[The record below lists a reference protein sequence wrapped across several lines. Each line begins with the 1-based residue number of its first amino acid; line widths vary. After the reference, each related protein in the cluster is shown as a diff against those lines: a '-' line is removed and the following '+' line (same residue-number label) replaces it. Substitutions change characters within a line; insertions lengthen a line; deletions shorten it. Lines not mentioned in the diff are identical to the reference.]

1 MLLERKAR
9 YTIINV
15 LIPIIILS
23 VMDLLVFW
31 LPPKSGEKVSLGITV
46 LLLFSVF
53 LTVVDERLPRT
64 SDNVPILSK

>member
-15 LIPIIILS
+15 LIPIILLS

-31 LPPKSGEKVSLGITV
+31 LPPESGEKVSLGITV
-46 LLLFSVF
+46 LLSFSVF
-53 LTVVDERLPRT
+53 LTVVDEGLPRT